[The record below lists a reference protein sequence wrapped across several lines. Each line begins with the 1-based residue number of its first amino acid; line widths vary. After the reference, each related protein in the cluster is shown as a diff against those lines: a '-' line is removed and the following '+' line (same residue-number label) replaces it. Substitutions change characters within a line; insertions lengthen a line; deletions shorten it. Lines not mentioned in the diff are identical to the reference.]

1 MKATTTTTAAEAEA
15 AATATVELASLLY
28 TDKYLYAQI
37 LFSKKNFKREKY
49 GKRERHVGT

>member
-1 MKATTTTTAAEAEA
+1 MKATTTTAAEAEA